1 VNLASLYPIQVSYTL
16 LMLIITS
23 IFDIKSREV
32 PEKLWIPFAPL
43 AVFTYLE
50 LHYVNLLLFV
60 YSVVVSVAL
69 LMVMTYVGLMGGADV
84 VLILLLGLGN
94 PVVMPIF
101 FPRLSLLGGEA
112 ITVVLYTSLI
122 ITLVGLYNTI
132 RNWKYT
138 KDVTGANRFLLAFSG
153 KRMTVSQFL
162 NSRFYFPL
170 TEIDESGR
178 MRLRTTFRT
187 DEDDAYWRKKYAEL
201 LERGVVNESTEIWV
215 TWGVP
220 VIPFFL
226 IAYVISLVV
235 GLPA

>member
-1 VNLASLYPIQVSYTL
+1 
-16 LMLIITS
+16 MLIITS

-50 LHYVNLLLFV
+50 LHYVNLLLFI

-101 FPRLSLLGGEA
+101 FPRFSLLGGEA

-122 ITLVGLYNTI
+122 ITLVGLYNAI
-132 RNWKYT
+132 KNWKYT

-153 KRMTVSQFL
+153 KRMAVSQFL
-162 NSRFYFPL
+162 NSSSTFS
-170 TEIDESGR
+170 DE
-178 MRLRTTFRT
+178 
-187 DEDDAYWRKKYAEL
+187 
-201 LERGVVNESTEIWV
+201 
-215 TWGVP
+215 
-220 VIPFFL
+220 
-226 IAYVISLVV
+226 
-235 GLPA
+235 

>member
-1 VNLASLYPIQVSYTL
+1 
-16 LMLIITS
+16 MLIITS
-23 IFDIKSREV
+23 IFDIKYREI

-50 LHYVNLLLFV
+50 LHYVNLILFV

-69 LMVMTYVGLMGGADV
+69 LTVMTYVGLMGGADV
-84 VLILLLGLGN
+84 ILILLLGLGN

-101 FPRLSLLGGEA
+101 FPRFSLLGGEA

-122 ITLVGLYNTI
+122 ITLVGLYNML
-132 RNWKYT
+132 RNWKYA

-178 MRLRTTFRT
+178 MRVRTTFRA

-201 LERGVVNESTEIWV
+201 LERGVVKESTEIWV